1 MKYAALL
8 LAAMMLAACAGEVDG
23 EGLYLDDSQTT
34 EDFSVESQ
42 ELIGGTVTSDRPEI
56 GRLYFGGSSCTATL
70 ISPRAL
76 VTAKHCVNYTSCS
89 TAGCGSRYRA
99 SVQFTTQTGAQR
111 FFNVDRFVSFDRRGE
126 LVPDG
131 AFSDIQYTDT
141 RRSDFYLNDDVAL
154 LLLEQAVPASV
165 ATPSGLAAD
174 EPGSG
179 EALSVWGYGCTR
191 RGGGTDGNKRYK
203 DFAVGSSANA
213 LCPGDSGGPV
223 TEGRQGSVAF
233 VNSAYLQTFRGSLD
247 IYGDVTR
254 ILPEVEAQLSAW
266 GESGSSGP
274 ANQAPQPPTSSPL
287 LFEATSS
294 FGIPDRSS
302 LALNLTVNDDRVVD
316 GIQVDFTFDHP
327 RPTDLA
333 FVLRAPDGSGIVLQR
348 AGRDGSLTRSFTV
361 DAFDGRSAAGTWT
374 IQIYDLYSGA
384 VGDVTDL
391 AITYF

>member
-1 MKYAALL
+1 MKYFVMMIAAL
-8 LAAMMLAACAGEVDG
+8 MLAACTGEVDG
-23 EGLYLDDSQTT
+23 DGLYLDESQTT
-34 EDFSVESQ
+34 DDFTVESQ
-42 ELIGGTVTSDRPEI
+42 ELIGGTVTVDRPDI
-56 GRLYFGGSSCTATL
+56 ARLYLGGSSCTATL

-76 VTAKHCVNYTSCS
+76 VTAKHCVSYTSCS
-89 TAGCGSRYRA
+89 TPGCAARYRA
-99 SVQFTTQTGAQR
+99 VVQFTTESGAQR
-111 FFNVDRFVSFDRRGE
+111 FYDVDRFVSFDRAGNIVR
-126 LVPDG
+126 DG
-131 AFSDIQYTDT
+131 AFSDIEYTDT

-154 LLLEQAVPASV
+154 MLLEEAVPSSV
-165 ATPSGLAAD
+165 ATPSGLAAN
-174 EPGSG
+174 EPGAG

-203 DFAVGSSANA
+203 DFSVGTSANA

-233 VNSAYLQTFRGSLD
+233 VNSAYLQSFRGSID

-254 ILPEVEAQLSAW
+254 ILPEVEAVLTAW
-266 GESGSSGP
+266 GESSGG
-274 ANQAPQPPTSSPL
+274 ATEQAPTQPPTQSPL
-287 LFEATSS
+287 LFEATSR
-294 FGIPDRSS
+294 FDIPDRSS

-316 GIQVDFTFDHP
+316 GIQVDFSFDHP

-348 AGRDGSLTRSFTV
+348 AGRDGSLTRSFSV
-361 DAFDGRSAAGTWT
+361 DSFDGRSAAGTWT
-374 IQIYDLYSGA
+374 IQIYDVYSGA